1 MKCIVRKLSE
11 PVNNE
16 ALPVLKDIQIKEYA
30 MANEPKQYIEITEAL
45 QGQGYNAIK
54 INMVAVSSRN
64 NLNAYMWASNS
75 YVSCDQVASGGVI
88 SLRGTYA
95 GAQTRVTIQANTEQ
109 HITLDGYNKK
119 IIINDTEE
127 TRDKISASS
136 PALFYVLG
144 YPSMDSLDI
153 NMIKL
158 KKVEILVGS
167 TDEVLASLVP
177 AIYNGTPCLYDTI
190 NSKAYYANS
199 GTISVA

>member
-45 QGQGYNAIK
+45 QRQGYNAIK
-54 INMVAVSSRN
+54 INMVAVSSGN
-64 NLNAYMWASNS
+64 NLNTYMWTSNS
-75 YVSCDQVASGGVI
+75 YVSCDQVVSDGVI
-88 SLRGTYA
+88 SIRGTYA
-95 GAQTRVTIQANTEQ
+95 GAQTRVTTQANTEQ

-119 IIINDTEE
+119 IIINGTEE
-127 TRDKISASS
+127 IRDNISASS
-136 PALFYVLG
+136 PALFCVLG
-144 YPSMDSLDI
+144 YPSVTLSSI

-158 KKVEILVGS
+158 KKIEIFIGS
-167 TDEVLASLVP
+167 TDELLASLVP
-177 AIYNGTPCLYDTI
+177 AIYNGIPCLYDTI

-199 GTISVA
+199 GTISVE